1 LVDTLKLFPE
11 VHSMAKTR
19 LPDSPESRRQ
29 MVELGRAGRDPD
41 DVAGEFEPTAQ
52 SIRHWIA
59 RADKKDGR
67 QADALPALNAAERD
81 ELSRPWASR

>member
-1 LVDTLKLFPE
+1 MDTLKLFPE
-11 VHSMAKTR
+11 VHSKAKTR
-19 LPDSPESRRQ
+19 LPDSPEFRRQ

>member
-1 LVDTLKLFPE
+1 VDTLKLFPE

-19 LPDSPESRRQ
+19 LLDSPEFRRQ

-52 SIRHWIA
+52 SIRHWIT